1 MESWIS
7 ESRGAD
13 TLVPAQCIESLAQS
27 LGEPAC
33 SRATLEVLNH
43 FARVD
48 HCALLMRLQH
58 TELRLLGT
66 ASQVAHAN
74 GARAALRYMD
84 GMHLHDLA
92 GDLPPVVKT
101 GYAPPVRL
109 RYRTRDEVANTTY
122 RSACYEHT
130 GIEDRL
136 TMSRQHAD
144 GTAALLHCYRDESTG
159 RFTQAELDALTAGA
173 ALLLSFVE
181 VHAKLTLPRDVPLAH
196 WRESLDHNTG
206 APLSAREIDV
216 CSNLL
221 SGRTLAHTGT
231 ALGLSVN
238 TVITYSRRAYAKFGV
253 GSVRELHELLTRGGR
268 STESRGSRKEAP
280 PLPVCARESAARVI
294 SP

>member
-1 MESWIS
+1 MDIWIA
-7 ESRGAD
+7 ESRDSNAQ
-13 TLVPAQCIESLAQS
+13 VPVPCIESLARS

-33 SRATLEVLNH
+33 SRATLEALNH

-48 HCALLMRLQH
+48 HCALLVRLQR

-84 GMHLHDLA
+84 GMHLHDFADELSLVPKGGCA
-92 GDLPPVVKT
+92 
-101 GYAPPVRL
+101 APVRL
-109 RYRTRDEVANTTY
+109 SYRTRDEVVNPKY
-122 RSACYEHT
+122 RIACYEHT

-136 TMSRQHAD
+136 TMSRQHGD
-144 GTAALLHCYRDESTG
+144 GTVALLRCYRDESTG
-159 RFTQAELDALTAGA
+159 RFTPSELEALTAGA

-181 VHAKLTLPRDVPLAH
+181 IHAKLTLPHHIPLAH
-196 WRESLDHNTG
+196 WREALDHNID

-221 SGRTLAHTGT
+221 SGRTLADTGT
-231 ALGLSVN
+231 ELGLSVN

-253 GSVRELHELLTRGGR
+253 GSVRQLHELLTRGNR
-268 STESRGSRKEAP
+268 TTEMSGS
-280 PLPVCARESAARVI
+280 VRVRRQ
-294 SP
+294 SLM